1 VLGRSTPSVT
11 EPGNTYEARPP
22 RWPVRLFNGLARVKH
37 QIWGPS
43 DPIEAEGILDIAREK
58 TGLDDFGAERA
69 RDGLEQLAQSLDTEA
84 HLHPF
89 GRLVYFGGLVD
100 QVSHRLSI
108 IDYLKQKPEI
118 GEEELQRPLLVTG
131 FARSGTSLLHN
142 LLAQDPRSRPLM
154 AWQAAWPVN
163 PAFRDPRGE
172 DTRLSQLQ
180 HRFRRVN
187 YLGPDL
193 KTLHALHA
201 DRPEECIE
209 FLRLSFVSS
218 AFGVHARIPAY
229 TKWLGAQPPE
239 AWRETYAFYRSQ
251 LQIVQDSFANTFHHG
266 LQVKLDKRFSKGLA
280 FGLAYTF
287 SKSHGDGENGGQE
300 GAQFQDP
307 RDCLSCDR
315 GRFRFDQR
323 HNMVGHFVWEM
334 PGQNLDGPI
343 RHILGGWQS
352 NGIISLRSGF
362 PFTLVNPRGDL
373 NVTDSNI
380 RPDRIADGALSDA
393 SRKLWF
399 DPTAFQ
405 RVTCDVPELVADRC
419 HFENAGYN
427 ILDSPGQVNMDFGLF
442 NNFNITETV
451 KYGGPERRIVFS
463 SSH

>member
-1 VLGRSTPSVT
+1 MPVQRELPFDTSLTVGYVGSKGSHAGNSVRNYNSPSPSPDSNAQRNRPWQRVYDPATPELGV
-11 EPGNTYEARPP
+11 
-22 RWPVRLFNGLARVKH
+22 
-37 QIWGPS
+37 
-43 DPIEAEGILDIAREK
+43 
-58 TGLDDFGAERA
+58 
-69 RDGLEQLAQSLDTEA
+69 QSLATI
-84 HLHPF
+84 
-89 GRLVYFGGLVD
+89 R
-100 QVSHRLSI
+100 
-108 IDYLKQKPEI
+108 YL
-118 GEEELQRPLLVTG
+118 
-131 FARSGTSLLHN
+131 
-142 LLAQDPRSRPLM
+142 
-154 AWQAAWPVN
+154 
-163 PAFRDPRGE
+163 
-172 DTRLSQLQ
+172 
-180 HRFRRVN
+180 
-187 YLGPDL
+187 
-193 KTLHALHA
+193 
-201 DRPEECIE
+201 
-209 FLRLSFVSS
+209 
-218 AFGVHARIPAY
+218 
-229 TKWLGAQPPE
+229 
-239 AWRETYAFYRSQ
+239 
-251 LQIVQDSFANTFHHG
+251 DSFANTFHHG

-287 SKSHGDGENGGQE
+287 SKSHSDGENGGQE
-300 GAQFQDP
+300 GAQLQDP
-307 RDCLSCDR
+307 RNCLSCDR

-419 HFENAGYN
+419 HFGNAGYN

-451 KYGGPERRIVFS
+451 KVQFRWELFNATNTPYFGAPNGISLSSPNTLTPDGSRDGGIRGTRTTNRIQQFALKFFF
-463 SSH
+463 